1 MLFFFLSLFNNFNHS
16 KRLVIPKL
24 CRGNKKNFLVSES
37 VLFSV
42 PVRHADTARN
52 GSTDNNYTN
61 QTLISLSYI
70 FLMTQC
76 NQIKSFGND
85 LVVCFFL
92 VGETLIMCKY
102 RSRKKKV
109 AQNPMNPDCV
119 VLYIQST
126 SFHCVTSKPIYDAM
140 RLYWPWASLSCGVLP

>member
-1 MLFFFLSLFNNFNHS
+1 MLLFFLSLS
-16 KRLVIPKL
+16 LIISIIQKGWSSQSYAAAI
-24 CRGNKKNFLVSES
+24 KKNFLVSES
-37 VLFSV
+37 APFSV
-42 PVRHADTARN
+42 PVRHADMAGNR
-52 GSTDNNYTN
+52 STDNNYTN

-102 RSRKKKV
+102 RSRKKKL
-109 AQNPMNPDCV
+109 PR
-119 VLYIQST
+119 IQ
-126 SFHCVTSKPIYDAM
+126 
-140 RLYWPWASLSCGVLP
+140 